1 MLPVYVINLAR
12 RPDRL
17 ASISENLKR
26 VGIVWER
33 VQAID
38 GMNLQGTK
46 WLDQASLACSQSHR
60 KAMQV
65 FLDSPHPAAMILE
78 DDAEVGE
85 DASAFLESV
94 EWWPRN
100 HGLLK
105 LDSPRSARFI
115 GPEYGQAPTGR
126 SFHEIPYWGILAT
139 GYLINR
145 NAAEIVLAS
154 PDCKYFPIDV
164 VMFHLGW
171 SRTARKL
178 RPLWVIPTVVQPHPE
193 LGSDIERYR
202 KALRRRKER
211 RLAKLAFKIKV
222 VLRQLAGKVQ
232 HEQIPY
238 CATMPNQEIVEQ
250 D

>member
-1 MLPVYVINLAR
+1 MLPVYVINLDR

-17 ASISENLKR
+17 ESISENLQK
-26 VGIVWER
+26 VGIEWER

-38 GMNLQGTK
+38 GMNLEGTE
-46 WLDQASLACSQSHR
+46 WLDQASLACSQSHQ
-60 KAMQV
+60 KAMQML
-65 FLDSPHPAAMILE
+65 LDSPHPAALILE

-85 DASAFLESV
+85 DVSAFLDSV

-105 LDSPRSARFI
+105 LDSPRTARFI
-115 GPEYGQAPTGR
+115 GPRYGHTPTDR
-126 SFHEIPYWGILAT
+126 NLYEVSYWGILAT

-145 NAAEIVLAS
+145 KAAETILAS
-154 PDCKYFPIDV
+154 PDCKFFPIDV

-178 RPLWVIPTVVQPHPE
+178 RPLWVIPTLVQPHPE
-193 LGSDIERYR
+193 FGSDIERYR
-202 KALRRRKER
+202 KSLRRRKER
-211 RLAKLAFKIKV
+211 RLAKLAFKIRV
-222 VLRQLAGKVQ
+222 VLRQLAGKVR

-238 CATMPNQEIVEQ
+238 CAKMSENTEC
-250 D
+250 